1 MQNYDHLFKMNSPA
15 SAPPPSEAPT
25 PRSAAGKQPVLPFHS
40 HYLQSKVV
48 RARERIEA
56 ELKVAEEDAAA
67 AGDPGSRPQDPPP
80 PSPATEDDPNLG
92 RKSRD

>member
-1 MQNYDHLFKMNSPA
+1 
-15 SAPPPSEAPT
+15 
-25 PRSAAGKQPVLPFHS
+25 VLPLHS

-67 AGDPGSRPQDPPP
+67 ADPGSRPKDPPP
-80 PSPATEDDPNLG
+80 PPPTTAEDPNLG
-92 RKSRD
+92 HKSRD